1 MKNILG
7 SEIQRYR
14 KRSFETEEYFFDY
27 GKKIIKERLRRKI
40 IKKQLEKKLE
50 LHTPETLE
58 EKVNKAL
65 PMGVRAWIDLVE
77 SYDFDYYRKKS

>member
-1 MKNILG
+1 MK
-7 SEIQRYR
+7 RPR
-14 KRSFETEEYFFDY
+14 KFRRTEFFERAKNNQDR
-27 GKKIIKERLRRKI
+27 KKIIKERLRRKI